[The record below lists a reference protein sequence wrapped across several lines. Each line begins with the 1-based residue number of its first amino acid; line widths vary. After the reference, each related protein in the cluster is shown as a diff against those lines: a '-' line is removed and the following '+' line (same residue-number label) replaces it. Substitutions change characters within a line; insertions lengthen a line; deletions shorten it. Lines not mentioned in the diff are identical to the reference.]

1 MTTTTKPPI
10 TKQSMPSASADT
22 MRSRT
27 LLIGALAGVAASM
40 VMAMF
45 AMIAS
50 VTYQHHGFFT
60 PLFHI
65 SALVGSPASMMTS
78 VQQAMTGHSFWFTPG
93 AGLVGVAIHMM
104 TGAMF
109 GVVFA
114 LIACRTPRRVLV
126 PVGALY
132 GLGVFAFSSIIG
144 LPAAAATTGSGDV
157 ISHMASTVG
166 WATFAI
172 EHVMF
177 GIALGVIASVMASR
191 TTEPTHTVR

>member
-1 MTTTTKPPI
+1 MTTSTKP
-10 TKQSMPSASADT
+10 TVTEQSTPGAPADT
-22 MRSRT
+22 LRRRT
-27 LLIGALAGVAASM
+27 LLVGALDGMAASI

-45 AMIAS
+45 AMVAS

-65 SALVGSPASMMTS
+65 SALVGSSASMMSS

-93 AGLVGVAIHMM
+93 AAVVGVAIHMM

-109 GVVFA
+109 GAVFA
-114 LIACRTPRRVLV
+114 LIARRTPRRSFI

-144 LPAAAATTGSGDV
+144 LPVAAAITGSGDV
-157 ISHMASTVG
+157 ISQMASTVG

-177 GIALGVIASVMASR
+177 GIALGAIAFVQPSR
-191 TTEPTHTVR
+191 TVR